1 MSYIVGMS
9 PDELRFIRVYVAALR
24 RHYYDLRTA
33 IDLMNPDGLNIKDF
47 YQAAQVADRLN
58 DMHDDFETRLEDTQK
73 KHHAHRRTTKPHP
86 TEDDIADLFSL
97 SFFKLVTTTK
107 DGSVLAA
114 TPHNPIGWFSGKP
127 EEWQKT
133 LKSYKKI
140 PSQHAAN
147 FPELLSD
154 CFNAFAK
161 FFHLY
166 DSFPKGMPP
175 GTNKKVWPLAQDDMH
190 EEYDYDDPD
199 NPFGWLFE
207 DEDD

>member
-24 RHYYDLRTA
+24 RHYYELRTA

-47 YQAAQVADRLN
+47 YQAAQVADSLD
-58 DMHDDFETRLEDTQK
+58 DMHDEFETQIEAIRK
-73 KHHAHRRTTKPHP
+73 KHNTPERAIKPHP
-86 TEDDIADLFSL
+86 TDDDIADLFSL
-97 SFFKLVTTTK
+97 SFFKLITTTK
-107 DGSVLAA
+107 DGNVLASQ
-114 TPHNPIGWFSGKP
+114 PHNPVGWFSGKP

-140 PSQHAAN
+140 PQHHAPN
-147 FPELLSD
+147 LPELLSE

-161 FFHLY
+161 FFQLY
-166 DSFPKGMPP
+166 DSFPKNMPP
-175 GTNKKVWPLAQDDMH
+175 GLNKKVWPLAQDDMH
-190 EEYDYDDPD
+190 EDYDYDEPE